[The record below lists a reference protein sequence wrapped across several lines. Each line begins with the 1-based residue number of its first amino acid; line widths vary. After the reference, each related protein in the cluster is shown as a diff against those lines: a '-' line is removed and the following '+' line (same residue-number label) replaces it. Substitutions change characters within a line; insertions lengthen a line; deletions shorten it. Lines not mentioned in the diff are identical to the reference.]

1 MVIMKLL
8 GKKKQKVDESTI
20 RQILDANAPSKAI
33 PGNDHKRNES
43 KLQPMEESKT
53 LAGQSVNEVQANKDS
68 KPMARGRINEVQAN
82 EESTTLVGQNNNEIL
97 GSCGDEDDEYSTLRE
112 DPVGQYLIKTYR
124 QAKLMD
130 KKVLQLIQFKE
141 VPKDGVQV
149 QHVASLLGPELASKP
164 TAIKERTDKINQ
176 MKSTLHR

>member
-20 RQILDANAPSKAI
+20 RQILDANAPSKVI

-97 GSCGDEDDEYSTLRE
+97 GNCGDDNDEYSTLRE

-130 KKVLQLIQFKE
+130 KKELQLIQFKE

-176 MKSTLHR
+176 MKSTLLR

>member
-1 MVIMKLL
+1 MLNAAKAGGDTKSDADEAKSGTVTLNDLKVMVIMKLL

-112 DPVGQYLIKTYR
+112 DPVGQYLI
-124 QAKLMD
+124 
-130 KKVLQLIQFKE
+130 
-141 VPKDGVQV
+141 
-149 QHVASLLGPELASKP
+149 
-164 TAIKERTDKINQ
+164 
-176 MKSTLHR
+176 